1 MEEPLFA
8 LGRGCG
14 QQRAP
19 DQRRLGRGENRCA
32 HLFRIF
38 NFFEELRVLLE
49 LRRAADAT
57 A

>member
-8 LGRGCG
+8 LARGCG